1 MYFYK
6 TYGLNIHSTLPL
18 PELVPA
24 TETEADVVIKFGKI
38 DRSLLKINRLGFY
51 FYMTAESVYFFW
63 DNVGAF
69 LIRNGKEIVIDPYSG
84 VEERLLRLPLLGAVL
99 AVLLHQRGFLS
110 LHASAVEINGGAV
123 VFLGGRGW
131 GKSTLAATLYARGH
145 QLIADDL
152 VGLDIGSTR
161 HPMVLPGFPQLKLL
175 PEAAASALGD
185 DPETLPR
192 VAIGYEKRARRGI
205 DRFSDKSLP
214 LKGIYELSKGSD
226 LELKPLQPQEAII
239 QVIAN
244 SYIARVASQLLQG
257 RGRTS
262 SHFLQCTSLIN
273 NVPVYRIERPQS
285 LALVPAVAQLV
296 EEHLAYDMHL
306 AMV

>member
-1 MYFYK
+1 MYFYEA
-6 TYGLNIHSTLPL
+6 YGLSIHSALPL
-18 PELVPA
+18 PELVSA
-24 TETEADVVIKFGKI
+24 AETEADVVIQFGKV
-38 DRSLLKINRLGFY
+38 DRSLLKITRFGSY
-51 FYMTAESVYFFW
+51 FYMTAEEVYFFW
-63 DNVGAF
+63 DEVGAF
-69 LIRNGKEIVIDPYSG
+69 LIRNGKEIVIDPFSG

-99 AVLLHQRGFLS
+99 AVLLHQRGFLT
-110 LHASAVEINGGAV
+110 LHASAVAINGGAV

-145 QLIADDL
+145 HLIADDL
-152 VGLDIGSTR
+152 VGLDVGGTR

-192 VAIGYEKRARRGI
+192 LAIGYEKRARRGI
-205 DRFSDKSLP
+205 DRFSHKPLP
-214 LKGIYELSKGSD
+214 LKGIYELSKGPAI
-226 LELKPLQPQEAII
+226 EIKPLQPQEAIM

-244 SYIARVASQLLQG
+244 SYIARAANQLLQG
-257 RGRTS
+257 VGTS

>member
-63 DNVGAF
+63 DDVGAF

-99 AVLLHQRGFLS
+99 SVLLHQRGFLS